1 MSSNRPL
8 TACPDDANLSSDSRA
23 PRRASVKLLSE
34 PKSRWNAGHAGRD
47 AASKELAEV
56 RSESEELREQV
67 EAARNERQQI
77 ADSLFSSQQAVT
89 RLTKTLQ
96 DVSDA
101 RDSLEQ
107 QIAASKVHI
116 NILVA
121 TMRSSCLGWC
131 LWLRAAETDKGVM
144 H

>member
-1 MSSNRPL
+1 M
-8 TACPDDANLSSDSRA
+8 
-23 PRRASVKLLSE
+23 
-34 PKSRWNAGHAGRD
+34 
-47 AASKELAEV
+47 AEV
-56 RSESEELREQV
+56 RSESEELRKQV
-67 EAARNERQQI
+67 EAARDERQQT
-77 ADSLFSSQQAVT
+77 ADSLSSSQQAVT

-107 QIAASKVHI
+107 QIAASKVQK

-121 TMRSSCLGWC
+121 TMLSSCFVWC
-131 LWLRAAETDKGVM
+131 LWLRAAEIDKGFL